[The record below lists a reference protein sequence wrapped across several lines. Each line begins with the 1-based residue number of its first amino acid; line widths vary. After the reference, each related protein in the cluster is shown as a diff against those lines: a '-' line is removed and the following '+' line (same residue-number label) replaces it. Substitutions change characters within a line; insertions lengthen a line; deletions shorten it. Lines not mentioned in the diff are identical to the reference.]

1 MKQLVAPMEALV
13 TSIYLT
19 EEQRQVVKAEQGRPI
34 GVIDPATGKS
44 YVLIGREQFEPVR
57 GLIEDQTENSVP
69 ASEHDISVAP
79 GIRRAQ
85 ESYWRDLAELLTLK
99 SPDRQWVAYHGSD
112 RVAFGRTSAEHYQE
126 CVHRRGL
133 KKDEIYIDRLEPR
146 ALPPWEAE
154 EIEAPFAHAGASL
167 EPPPHSTS

>member
-1 MKQLVAPMEALV
+1 M

-34 GVIDPATGKS
+34 GVIDPTTGKS

-57 GLIEDQTENSVP
+57 KLVERPVLAEQ
-69 ASEHDISVAP
+69 DILVSP
-79 GIRRAQ
+79 GIRCAQ

-99 SPDRQWVAYHGSD
+99 SPECQWVAYHGSD
-112 RVAFGRTSAEHYQE
+112 RVAFGRTSAELYQE

-146 ALPPWEAE
+146 SLPPWEAE
-154 EIEAPFAHAGASL
+154 ELEAPFAYGEASL
-167 EPPPHSTS
+167 EPPPHSPS